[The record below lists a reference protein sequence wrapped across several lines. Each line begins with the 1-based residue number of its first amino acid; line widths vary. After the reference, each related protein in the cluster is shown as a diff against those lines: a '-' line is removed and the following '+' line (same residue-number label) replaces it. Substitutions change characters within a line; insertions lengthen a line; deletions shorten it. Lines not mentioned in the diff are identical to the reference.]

1 MKKNNNHNYLFDNVE
16 TLKGI
21 GKKLSTYLKKKKIE
35 KINDLLWNLPYS
47 STDQSVS
54 TTLDKLEI
62 GKIFTLKVKVIKY
75 NFPRIRNLP
84 NKIKCKDEH
93 GEIDLVFFNSRE
105 GYIRKILPL
114 NEWVVVSGKIN
125 YFKNRYQITNPNYIT
140 TLDKIDYVQSV
151 IPKYSLTEGIS
162 EKVYRKIIKTI
173 LEEIPSIDEWHDKK
187 LLEKMNFLSWKESLD
202 NLHNPNNELNINSN
216 NYRRLVYDEIFA
228 NFLFLSKNR
237 NKIKKIKKNTK
248 SFSLDNSKKIINSLP
263 FKLTDGQKR
272 IINEINK
279 DLMSSQRMFRILQGD
294 VGSGKTI
301 VAFLAAINVINAGY
315 QCALMVPTSI
325 LAEQHSKL
333 FQKLL
338 QESKLNIKFDL
349 LTSKI
354 DKTKRKQI
362 LEDLQNNKIN
372 FLIGTHALFQ
382 KTINFKKLGLVI
394 IDEQHKFGVRQRIN
408 FAKKGERNCDLLLMS
423 ATPIPRTMMMSIY
436 GDMDTSKLTEKPLER
451 KKILTLSK
459 PENKIDDLWPFIK
472 NKINAREQVFWVCP
486 LIEDS
491 SKLDYSSTK
500 KTFDL
505 LEKKFPNKI
514 AIIHGALDNEEKEK
528 ILKKFLNNEISILV
542 STTVIEVGIDFPN
555 ANTIVIE
562 NANKFGLAQ
571 LHQLRG
577 RVGRGSKEGTC
588 ILLFKNQ
595 LSQNAKK
602 RIQILKSSND
612 GFFIAEEDMKLRGY
626 GDLIGFKQSG
636 LKLFKLADPVQHEDL
651 FNLAQENIE
660 KMSNEE
666 LNHPKYDLLLKLFD
680 KVDLIDEEKI
690 SA

>member
-47 STDQSVS
+47 STDQSAS

-187 LLEKMNFLSWKESLD
+187 LLEKMNFLNWKESLD

-354 DKTKRKQI
+354 DKIKRKQV
-362 LEDLQNNKIN
+362 LDDLQNNKIN

-459 PENKIDDLWPFIK
+459 PEDKIDDLWPFIK

-514 AIIHGALDNEEKEK
+514 AIIHGALNNEEKEK

>member
-16 TLKGI
+16 TIKGI

-35 KINDLLWNLPYS
+35 KVNDLLWNLPYS
-47 STDQSVS
+47 STDQSAS

-62 GKIFTLKVKVIKY
+62 GKIFTLKIKVIKY

-125 YFKNRYQITNPNYIT
+125 YFKNRYQITNPNYVT
-140 TLDKIDYVQSV
+140 TLDKIGNVQSV

-162 EKVYRKIIKTI
+162 EKVYRKIIQTI

-248 SFSLDNSKKIINSLP
+248 SFSLDNSEKIINSLP

-301 VAFLAAINVINAGY
+301 IAFLAAINVINAGY

-354 DKTKRKQI
+354 DKTKRKQL

-459 PENKIDDLWPFIK
+459 PEDKIDDLWPFIK

-651 FNLAQENIE
+651 FNLAQENVE

>member
-16 TLKGI
+16 TIKGI
-21 GKKLSTYLKKKKIE
+21 GKKISTYLKKKKIE
-35 KINDLLWNLPYS
+35 KVNDLLWNLPYS
-47 STDQSVS
+47 STDQSAS

-62 GKIFTLKVKVIKY
+62 GKIFTLKIKVIKY

-125 YFKNRYQITNPNYIT
+125 YFKNRYQITNPNYVT
-140 TLDKIDYVQSV
+140 TLDKIGNVQSV

-162 EKVYRKIIKTI
+162 EKVYRKIIQTI

-187 LLEKMNFLSWKESLD
+187 ILEKMNFLSWKESLD

-248 SFSLDNSKKIINSLP
+248 SFSLDYSEKIINSLP

-301 VAFLAAINVINAGY
+301 IAFLAAINVINAGY

-354 DKTKRKQI
+354 DKTKRKQL

-459 PENKIDDLWPFIK
+459 PEDKIDDLWPFIK

-651 FNLAQENIE
+651 FNLAQENVE

>member
-54 TTLDKLEI
+54 ITLDKLEI

-162 EKVYRKIIKTI
+162 EKVYRKIIQTI
-173 LEEIPSIDEWHDKK
+173 LNEIPSIDEWHDKK

-354 DKTKRKQI
+354 DKIKRKQ
-362 LEDLQNNKIN
+362 LLDDLQNNKIN

-408 FAKKGERNCDLLLMS
+408 FAKKGEKNCDLLLMS

-459 PENKIDDLWPFIK
+459 PEDKIDDLWPFIK

-491 SKLDYSSTK
+491 AKLDYSSTK

-514 AIIHGALDNEEKEK
+514 AIIHGALNNEEKEK

>member
-354 DKTKRKQI
+354 DKIKRKQ
-362 LEDLQNNKIN
+362 LLDDLQNNKIN

-408 FAKKGERNCDLLLMS
+408 FAKKGEKNCDLLLMS

-459 PENKIDDLWPFIK
+459 PEDKIDDLWPFIK

-514 AIIHGALDNEEKEK
+514 AIIHGALNNEEKEK

>member
-125 YFKNRYQITNPNYIT
+125 YFKNRYQITNPNYVT
-140 TLDKIDYVQSV
+140 TLDKIGYVQSV

-162 EKVYRKIIKTI
+162 EKVYRKIIQTI

-354 DKTKRKQI
+354 DKIKRKQ
-362 LEDLQNNKIN
+362 LLDDLQNNKIN

-408 FAKKGERNCDLLLMS
+408 FAKKGEKNCDLLLMS

-459 PENKIDDLWPFIK
+459 PEDKIDDLWPFIK

-491 SKLDYSSTK
+491 AKLDYSSTK

-514 AIIHGALDNEEKEK
+514 AIIHGALNNEEKEK

>member
-21 GKKLSTYLKKKKIE
+21 GKKLSTYLKKKRIE

-105 GYIRKILPL
+105 GYIKKILPL

-248 SFSLDNSKKIINSLP
+248 SFSLDNSKKIISSLP

-272 IINEINK
+272 IINEINT

-301 VAFLAAINVINAGY
+301 IAFLAAINVINAGY

-354 DKTKRKQI
+354 DKIKRKQ
-362 LEDLQNNKIN
+362 LLDDLQNNKIN

-459 PENKIDDLWPFIK
+459 PEDKIDDLWPFIK

-491 SKLDYSSTK
+491 AKLDYSSTK

-514 AIIHGALDNEEKEK
+514 AIIHGALNNEEKEK

-680 KVDLIDEEKI
+680 KVDLIDQEKI